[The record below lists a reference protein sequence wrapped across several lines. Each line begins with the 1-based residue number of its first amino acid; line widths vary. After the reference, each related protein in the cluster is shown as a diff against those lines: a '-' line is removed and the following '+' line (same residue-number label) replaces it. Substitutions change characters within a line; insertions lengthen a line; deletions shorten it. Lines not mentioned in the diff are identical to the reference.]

1 MMRVLVVDDHPAVRA
16 GLLSLLRS
24 EPGIVPVA
32 AVATAADA
40 LAESERSWP
49 DAALVDYELPDADG
63 LQLCC
68 DLKAQPSAP
77 AVVLYS
83 AYVRPRL
90 VPAALVAG
98 VDAMLDKGLPSEELF
113 EVLRS
118 VARGE
123 ADPPTAPAEVI
134 ERCVAELDPED
145 IPLFGMALSGTP
157 VVEIA
162 AVVGDEIPE
171 TRARLRDLV
180 ARLGGRRDS
189 VSA

>member
-1 MMRVLVVDDHPAVRA
+1 MRVLVVDDHPAVRA

-32 AVATAADA
+32 AVGTAAEA

-49 DAALVDYELPDADG
+49 DAALVDYELPDGDG

-77 AVVLYS
+77 AVILYS

-98 VDAMLDKGLPSEELF
+98 ADAMLDKGSSSEQLF
-113 EVLRS
+113 DVLRS

-123 ADPPTAPAEVI
+123 RDLPSAPAEVI

-157 VVEIA
+157 VAEIA
-162 AVVGDEIPE
+162 AVVGEELPA
-171 TRARLRDLV
+171 TRVRLRDLV
-180 ARLGGRRDS
+180 ARLGGHRDG